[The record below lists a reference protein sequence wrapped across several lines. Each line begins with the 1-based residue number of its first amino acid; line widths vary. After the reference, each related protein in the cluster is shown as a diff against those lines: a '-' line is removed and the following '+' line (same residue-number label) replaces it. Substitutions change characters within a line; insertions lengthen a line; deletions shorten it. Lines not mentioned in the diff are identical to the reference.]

1 MRNGRAGIRGRP
13 PGRAAPGSGPAH
25 GAPASASAART
36 MIRLARGGAMAP
48 RWPPAKGWR
57 RTEGWRR
64 AEGWRGW
71 NSRGRRCRGWRPM
84 EIAVPVGTIP
94 REAPRRARHCHQRLT
109 RLWHAC
115 LVQAP
120 GLAGP
125 GLAYPRLAHP
135 GNRRSEAGG
144 APEPSGLEVWTRG
157 APDFPNHPSG
167 TGLYAVALPPARN
180 HDHDSHSTGHFLYSS
195 QTPVRAHFWPNAVV
209 CRSSHF
215 LVHTGW
221 PAV

>member
-1 MRNGRAGIRGRP
+1 MRNGWAGIRGRP

-48 RWPPAKGWR
+48 RW
-57 RTEGWRR
+57 
-64 AEGWRGW
+64 
-71 NSRGRRCRGWRPM
+71 PM